1 MTSSKNRK
9 QFAAVAAVVAVGLV
23 LAGGILLTDRAPAGG
38 GHGEEHGE
46 PAEGTHAEEG
56 RAAEGGKKK
65 AESAKG
71 PHGGRLLRD
80 GEFAIESTIFEKGVE
95 PQFRL
100 YAYRGGKP
108 LDLAP
113 GQVSLVL
120 ERLGREPQRFSFVK
134 EADYLKGDA
143 VVEEPHSFK
152 VRIEAT
158 ADGKKHTL
166 SYEQVEAQV
175 TMTDAQ
181 LQAAGVGVEAA
192 GPAVIATTVKLPGEV
207 KYNAD
212 RTVRVV
218 PRLSGLIEAVRASA
232 GDRVRKGQVLAVISS
247 QGLADQRST
256 YLAAQRRYEL
266 ARSTYERERKLWEE
280 KISPEQDV
288 QQARAAMQEA
298 EIALQAARQKLGSL
312 GGAGSASGLTRFELR
327 SPIDGIVTEK
337 QATVGQSVQEET
349 ALFTISDLSSVW
361 VEANVPAAELAAV
374 APGQKA
380 LVRANGVDASGESRI
395 QYVSPLVGEQSR
407 SAIARAVL
415 PNPRA
420 SWRPGMP
427 VTMEVVTGEKQVPVA
442 IAAAAV
448 QDLRDW
454 KVAFGRYGN
463 KLEARPLKLGA
474 SDGRRVEVL
483 EGLKPGERY
492 VTTNSHVVKADIGK
506 AGASHDH

>member
-1 MTSSKNRK
+1 MTSSRNRK
-9 QFAAVAAVVAVGLV
+9 QFVAVAAIVAAGLL
-23 LAGGILLTDRAPAGG
+23 LAGGILLTDAAPAGG
-38 GHGEEHGE
+38 GH
-46 PAEGTHAEEG
+46 AEEG
-56 RAAEGGKKK
+56 TGHAEDRHAQEAGGKK
-65 AESAKG
+65 AEAEKG
-71 PHGGRLLRD
+71 PHGGRMLRD
-80 GEFAIESTIFEKGVE
+80 GDFAIEATIYELGVE

-100 YAYRGGKP
+100 YAYRDGKP
-108 LDLAP
+108 LELAP
-113 GQVSLVL
+113 GDVRLVL

-134 EADYLKGDA
+134 EGDYLKGNA
-143 VVEEPHSFK
+143 VVEEPHSFRVK
-152 VRIEAT
+152 IEAV
-158 ADGKKHTL
+158 ANGKTHTL
-166 SYEQVEAQV
+166 GYEQVEAQV

-181 LQAAGVGVEAA
+181 LQAAGVNLDTA
-192 GPAVIATTVKLPGEV
+192 GPGVITTTVKLPGEV

-218 PRLSGLIEAVRASA
+218 PRLSGLVESVAASA

-247 QGLADQRST
+247 QGLADQRSA

-280 KISPEQDV
+280 KISAEQDM

-298 EIALQAARQKLGSL
+298 DIALQGARQKLGAL

-327 SPIDGIVTEK
+327 APLDGIVTEK
-337 QATVGQSVQEET
+337 QVTVGQAVQEES

-361 VEANVPAAELAAV
+361 VEANVPAAELASV
-374 APGQKA
+374 APGQRA
-380 LVRANGVDASGESRI
+380 IVRASGVDASAESRI
-395 QYVSPLVGEQSR
+395 RYVSPLVGEQSR
-407 SAIARAVL
+407 SAIARTVL

-420 SWRPGMP
+420 AWRPGMP
-427 VTMEVVTGEKQVPVA
+427 VTMEVVTGEKQVPVTV
-442 IAAAAV
+442 AAEGV

-454 KVAFGRYGN
+454 KVVFGRYGN

-483 EGLKPGERY
+483 EGLQPGERY
-492 VTTNSHVVKADIGK
+492 ATTNSHVVKADIGK